1 MSQNGEK
8 LEIVQKYYIRKKDGE
23 IDYEH
28 PYDYL
33 KETNQK
39 GIYYVRLGE
48 KIGYM
53 NEEGEFII
61 PLGYDYTRKNY
72 EGEKRYS
79 NYDWYYYDGKTL
91 ITMVY
96 KNNGVGAVNSNG
108 EEIVPCNFEDVG
120 IFDLS
125 ENFIPIA
132 LPSEDNSK
140 IVWGMY
146 DVKNKKVSVIPQYA
160 KIEREQNGYASF
172 EENGKWGIL
181 HCATGNVVIPAIYLL
196 DMNVVDN
203 GIVKAFLGGTYDYGR
218 NVIHVNPEE
227 CHVLV
232 LNGSEQALLV
242 VSSYDWIERSGPY
255 VMKCRIGNQ
264 YNPKQED
271 SFKILKMPKY
281 IAIIKNATYEEGY
294 LLKENG
300 QFVKEWIAGSCT
312 TFSALSHAKY
322 ISGGT
327 FSAITYDGKDIPVT
341 NKMKLEILK
350 RLSEE

>member
-28 PYDYL
+28 SYDYL

-39 GIYYVRLGE
+39 GIYYVRSGE

-61 PLGYDYTRKNY
+61 PLSYDYTRKNY

-79 NYDWYYYDGKTL
+79 NYDWHYYDGKTL
-91 ITMVY
+91 LARVY

-108 EEIVPCNFEDVG
+108 EEMIPCDFEDV
-120 IFDLS
+120 DLFNVS

-172 EENGKWGIL
+172 KKNGKWGLL
-181 HCATGNVVIPAIYLL
+181 HCATGNIVIPAIYLL
-196 DMNVVDN
+196 DMDVVDN
-203 GIVKAFLGGTYDYGR
+203 GIVRAFLGGTYDYGK
-218 NVIHVNPEE
+218 NVVYANPDE

-232 LNGSEQALLV
+232 VNGSEQAILV
-242 VSSYDWIERSGPY
+242 ASSYDWIERSGPC
-255 VMKCRIGNQ
+255 VMKCRIGPN

-281 IAIIKNATYEEGY
+281 IAIIKNATYEAGY

-300 QFVKEWIAGSCT
+300 QFVKEWKAGCT
-312 TFSALSHAKY
+312 TINKLDHASY
-322 ISGGT
+322 ISGGS
-327 FSAITYDGKDIPVT
+327 FSAITYDGKDIRVT
-341 NKMKLEILK
+341 IRMKLEILK
-350 RLSEE
+350 RLSME